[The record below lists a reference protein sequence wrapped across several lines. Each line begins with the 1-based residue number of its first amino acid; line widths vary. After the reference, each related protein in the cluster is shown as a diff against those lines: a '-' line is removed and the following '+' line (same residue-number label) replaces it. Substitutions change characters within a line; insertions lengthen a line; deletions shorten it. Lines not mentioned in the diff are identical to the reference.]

1 MNAATQAGS
10 FGLVAGEASGDNL
23 GGPLLEALADRAPG
37 SRFYGIAGPHMAA
50 AGCEA
55 WRQSDELAVM
65 GLAEILRHLPRLLR
79 LRREL
84 VARLLASAP
93 DAFVGI
99 DSPEFNLRVA
109 AELKSRGVPTVQY
122 VSPQVWAWRQGRVRT
137 IGNSVDLV
145 LCLLPFEADFYR
157 AHGVRAEFVG
167 HPLADRIP
175 LESDRAAAR
184 AALGV
189 DTGGAVIAILPGS
202 RRAEVSR
209 LGPPFAAT
217 IAWLAARR
225 PDITF
230 VAAMA
235 GAAARHSF
243 SNCLA
248 AHAPGVQVRLV
259 DGLAQQ
265 CMAASDAVLLASG
278 TATLEATLV
287 KRPMVVAYR
296 VAPLTNW
303 LVRGLRLVKTEFFSQ
318 PNLLA
323 GRALVPEY
331 YQAEVRAEVLGP
343 AVLRQLER
351 PDLAEL
357 VAAFGDIHRAL
368 RHDASARAADAIL
381 ALVAGRR
388 RRA

>member
-1 MNAATQAGS
+1 VTGTTQAAS

-23 GGPLLEALADRAPG
+23 GGPLVEALAARAPG
-37 SRFYGIAGPHMAA
+37 SRFYGIAGPRMSA

-55 WRQSDELAVM
+55 WHRSDELAVM
-65 GLAEILRHLPRLLR
+65 GLAEIVRHLPRLLR

-84 VARLLASAP
+84 LSRLLSSAP
-93 DAFVGI
+93 DAYIGI

-109 AELKSRGVPTVQY
+109 AALKSHGIPTVQY

-137 IGNSVDLV
+137 IGEAVDLV
-145 LCLLPFEADFYR
+145 LCLLPFEVDFYR

-175 LESDRAAAR
+175 LESDRGAAR
-184 AALGV
+184 AALGLEAQGPV
-189 DTGGAVIAILPGS
+189 LAVLPGS
-202 RRAEVSR
+202 RGAEVGR

-217 IAWLAARR
+217 IGWIASRR
-225 PDITF
+225 PDVSF

-235 GAAARHSF
+235 NDAARRSF
-243 SNCLA
+243 ADSLA
-248 AHAPGVQVRLV
+248 AHAPGVDVRVV
-259 DGLAQQ
+259 DGRAQD

-303 LVRGLRLVKTEFFSQ
+303 LLRGLKLVKTDYFSQ

-323 GRALVPEY
+323 GRPLVPEY
-331 YQAEVRAEVLGP
+331 YQAEVRPEVLGP
-343 AVLRQLER
+343 AVLAQLER
-351 PDLAEL
+351 ADLREL
-357 VAAFGDIHRAL
+357 ESAFADIHLAL
-368 RHDASARAADAIL
+368 RRDASSRAAEAIL
-381 ALVAGRR
+381 ELVAGRR
-388 RRA
+388 GRT

>member
-1 MNAATQAGS
+1 
-10 FGLVAGEASGDNL
+10 
-23 GGPLLEALADRAPG
+23 
-37 SRFYGIAGPHMAA
+37 
-50 AGCEA
+50 
-55 WRQSDELAVM
+55 M
-65 GLAEILRHLPRLLR
+65 GLAEIVRHLPRLLR

-84 VARLLASAP
+84 IARLVAAAP
-93 DAFVGI
+93 DAYVGI

-109 AELKSRGVPTVQY
+109 KALKSRGVPTVQY

-137 IGNSVDLV
+137 IGNAVDLV

-175 LESDRAAAR
+175 MASDRDAAR
-184 AALGV
+184 AALGLG
-189 DTGGAVIAILPGS
+189 DGAAVVAVLPGS

-209 LGPPFAAT
+209 LGPSFAAT

-225 PDITF
+225 PDLRF

-235 GAAARHSF
+235 GDAARTSF
-243 SNCLA
+243 SESLA
-248 AHAPGVQVRLV
+248 LHAPGVDVRVV
-259 DGLAQQ
+259 DGQAQA

-303 LVRGLRLVKTEFFSQ
+303 LLRGLKLVKTEYFSQ
-318 PNLLA
+318 PNLLG
-323 GRALVPEY
+323 GRALVPEF
-331 YQAEVRAEVLGP
+331 YQGQVRPEVLGP
-343 AVLRQLER
+343 AVLQQLER
-351 PDLAEL
+351 PDLREL
-357 VAAFGDIHRAL
+357 TEAFTDIHRAL
-368 RHDASARAADAIL
+368 RREASARAAEAIL
-381 ALVAGRR
+381 ELVAGRR
-388 RRA
+388 TPA